1 MSVIRVI
8 IFRFSIFQKNMGKM
22 YENLTRL
29 EFLPNEILLKLFQYF
44 NARDLF
50 GAFYNLNTRINELI
64 QSFDDLH
71 LVFQMKQSGDEDNL
85 FPFYVHTLVI
95 DSNIDVCLNYFPN
108 TRRLKME
115 SVPKNILSQLNS
127 NILPH
132 LEHLTSC
139 PAST

>member
-1 MSVIRVI
+1 MKKN
-8 IFRFSIFQKNMGKM
+8 FSP
-22 YENLTRL
+22 L

-50 GAFYNLNTRINELI
+50 GAFYNLNIRINELI
-64 QSFDDLH
+64 QSFGDLH

-85 FPFYVHTLVI
+85 FSFYVHTLVI
-95 DSNIDVCLNYFPN
+95 ESNIDVYLNYFPN

-115 SVPKNILSQLNS
+115 SVSKNILFQLNS

-139 PAST
+139 PTSM